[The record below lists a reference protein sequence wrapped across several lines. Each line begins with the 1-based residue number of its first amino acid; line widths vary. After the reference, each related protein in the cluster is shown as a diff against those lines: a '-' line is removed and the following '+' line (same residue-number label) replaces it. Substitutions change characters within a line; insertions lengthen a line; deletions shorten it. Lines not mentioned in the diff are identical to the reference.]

1 MDEGYVVEIL
11 RAGFHTVLVVAGP
24 ALAAALL
31 TGLSIS
37 ILQTLTQIQEMTLAN
52 VPKIFVTLIVIMLFL
67 PLSFAALRAFMEQ
80 ITQIIV
86 GI

>member
-1 MDEGYVVEIL
+1 MDEGDVVEIL

-24 ALAAALL
+24 ALAAALV

-52 VPKIFVTLIVIMLFL
+52 VPKIFVTLVVIMLFL
-67 PLSFAALRAFMEQ
+67 PLSFATLRAFTEQ
-80 ITQIIV
+80 IMQIIV

>member
-1 MDEGYVVEIL
+1 MDEGDVVEVL

>member
-1 MDEGYVVEIL
+1 MDEGDVVEIL

-24 ALAAALL
+24 ALAAALV

-67 PLSFAALRAFMEQ
+67 PLSFATLRAFMEQ
-80 ITQIIV
+80 IMQIII

>member
-1 MDEGYVVEIL
+1 MDEGDVVEIL

-52 VPKIFVTLIVIMLFL
+52 VPKIFVTLIVNMLFL

>member
-1 MDEGYVVEIL
+1 MDEGDVVEIL

-24 ALAAALL
+24 ALAAALV

-37 ILQTLTQIQEMTLAN
+37 ILQTLTQIQEMTLSN
-52 VPKIFVTLIVIMLFL
+52 VPKIFVTLVVIMLFL
-67 PLSFAALRAFMEQ
+67 PLSFATLRAFMEQ
-80 ITQIIV
+80 IVQIIV

>member
-1 MDEGYVVEIL
+1 MDEGDVVEIL
-11 RAGFHTVLVVAGP
+11 RSGFHTVLLVAGP
-24 ALAAALL
+24 ALAAALV

-52 VPKIFVTLIVIMLFL
+52 VPKIFVTLVVIMLFL
-67 PLSFAALRAFMEQ
+67 PLSFATLRAFMEQ
-80 ITQIIV
+80 IMQIIV

>member
-1 MDEGYVVEIL
+1 MDEGDVVEIL

-24 ALAAALL
+24 ALAAALI
-31 TGLSIS
+31 TGLCIS

>member
-1 MDEGYVVEIL
+1 MDEGDVVEIL

-31 TGLSIS
+31 TGLCIS

>member
-1 MDEGYVVEIL
+1 MDEGDVVEIL

-24 ALAAALL
+24 ALAAALV